1 MGSAQLTGSCQCFAT
16 SWLPLLELA
25 EPQRQ
30 LSQTTS
36 EKTNKRL
43 KPRLSVPVNPVWVH
57 FLILENP
64 SRQLDSEE
72 AAREDDVA
80 GAGLP
85 AGDDEQAR
93 AGGVGEEQGGGDD
106 GCHQRIKG
114 FVPKRQQLL

>member
-1 MGSAQLTGSCQCFAT
+1 MGSAQLTGSCQCQCFAT
-16 SWLPLLELA
+16 SWSWLNHNNSFHKLK
-25 EPQRQ
+25 RQ
-30 LSQTTS
+30 TKDSNQGS
-36 EKTNKRL
+36 VFRL
-43 KPRLSVPVNPVWVH
+43 REASLGPFSD
-57 FLILENP
+57 P

-114 FVPKRQQLL
+114 FVSKREQLL